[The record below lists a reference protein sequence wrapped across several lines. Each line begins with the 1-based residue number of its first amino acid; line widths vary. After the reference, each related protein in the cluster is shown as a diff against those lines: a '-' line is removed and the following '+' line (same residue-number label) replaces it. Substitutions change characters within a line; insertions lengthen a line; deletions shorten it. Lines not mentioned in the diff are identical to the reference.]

1 MGMHILTFQKSSKD
15 AVVALLEKA
24 KADLPAK
31 PKKVQSVPVVQSHI
45 SAKGRCQSA
54 ARQVLYGWDWFE
66 MAPHCR
72 CSNHVWDGKRVFD
85 GCKRSVF
92 LRVCGSLYSV

>member
-1 MGMHILTFQKSSKD
+1 MGMNNLTFQKSSKD

-45 SAKGRCQSA
+45 SAKGRCLSA
-54 ARQVLYGWDWFE
+54 AWQVLYGWDWFE
-66 MAPHCR
+66 MTPHFR
-72 CSNHVWDGKRVFD
+72 CSNNVWDGKRVLD
-85 GCKRSVF
+85 GCKRLCF
-92 LRVCGSLYSV
+92 